1 MNPFD
6 PPPLWSL
13 AARPLAALYRG
24 VSAARA
30 ALYRGGARRVER
42 LGRPVVS
49 VGNLTVGGTG
59 KTPVTA
65 WLARELAAAGF
76 APAILSRGYGG
87 EKPAGYTRDRVL
99 LVSDGV
105 KIHLGPRWAGDEP
118 YWLAWKLPG
127 VPVLCHP
134 ERARAGRWAEKNLAA
149 DVFLLD
155 DGFQHLALHRDFNL
169 LLLDGEAPFGN
180 GRVLPAGPLRES
192 PRALARADAVLLTR
206 CAETGGGPVAAEV
219 RRCAGGIPVFTS
231 EFAPTRLL
239 RADGTPAGALAGFS
253 GRRALACAGIARPE
267 QFFRMLEGL
276 GLTVAG
282 RIAFADHQAYGANE
296 AQRITAAGR
305 AAGAEWVVTTEKDL
319 VKMQDLELE
328 CPLLALEIELQLHQP
343 GLLPLLLSRI
353 RTTEAQRTLSN
364 PNAEHPTS
372 NAEL

>member
-6 PPPLWSL
+6 LPPLWSL
-13 AARPLAALYRG
+13 ATRPLAALYGG
-24 VSAARA
+24 VSAVRA
-30 ALYRGGARRVER
+30 ALYRRGGRRVER
-42 LGRPVVS
+42 LARPVVS

-65 WLARELAAAGF
+65 WLARELTAAGF

-134 ERARAGRWAEKNLAA
+134 ERIRAGRWAEKNLAA

-180 GRVLPAGPLRES
+180 GRVLPAGPLRE
-192 PRALARADAVLLTR
+192 PCRALGRSDAVLLTR
-206 CAETGGGPVAAEV
+206 CREAGGGPAAEEV
-219 RRCAGGIPVFTS
+219 RRRAGGIPVFTS
-231 EFAPTRLL
+231 EFLPARIL
-239 RADGTPAGALAGFS
+239 RADGTPAGPLAGFA
-253 GRRALACAGIARPE
+253 GRRVVACAGIARPD
-267 QFFRMLEGL
+267 QFFRMLEEAGL
-276 GLTVAG
+276 AVAD
-282 RIAFADHQAYGANE
+282 RLAFADHQAYGAGE
-296 AQRITAAGR
+296 AQRIAAACR
-305 AAGAEWVVTTEKDL
+305 AAGAEMIVATEKDL
-319 VKMQDLELE
+319 VKMQELALDV
-328 CPLLALEIELQLHQP
+328 PLLALEIELHLHQP
-343 GLLPLLLSRI
+343 GLLALLLSKITRKD
-353 RTTEAQRTLSN
+353 
-364 PNAEHPTS
+364 
-372 NAEL
+372 

>member
-13 AARPLAALYRG
+13 AARPLAALYSG
-24 VSAARA
+24 VSAVRA
-30 ALYRGGARRVER
+30 ALYRGGSRRVER
-42 LGRPVVS
+42 LARPVVS

-65 WLARELAAAGF
+65 WLARELSAAGRT
-76 APAILSRGYGG
+76 PAILSRGYGG
-87 EKPAGYTRDRVL
+87 EKPAGHTPDRVL

-169 LLLDGEAPFGN
+169 LLLDGAAPFGN
-180 GRVLPAGPLRES
+180 RRVLPAGPLRES

-206 CAETGGGPVAAEV
+206 CREAGGGPVADDV
-219 RRCAGGIPVFTS
+219 RRRAGTIPVFTS
-231 EFAPTRLL
+231 EFVPARLL
-239 RADGTPAGALAGFS
+239 RADGTPAGGLAEFA
-253 GRRALACAGIARPE
+253 GRRVVAFAGIARPE
-267 QFFRMLEGL
+267 QFFQMLETAGL
-276 GLTVAG
+276 EVAD
-282 RIAFADHQAYGANE
+282 RLAFADHQAYGDGE
-296 AQRITAAGR
+296 AQRIAAACR
-305 AAGAEWVVTTEKDL
+305 AAGADMVVTTEKDL
-319 VKMQDLELE
+319 VKMQELALD
-328 CPLLALEIELQLHQP
+328 CPLQALEIELRLHQP
-343 GLLPLLLSRI
+343 GLLPLILSRI
-353 RTTEAQRTLSN
+353 TRTT
-364 PNAEHPTS
+364 
-372 NAEL
+372 

>member
-24 VSAARA
+24 ASAVRA
-30 ALYRGGARRVER
+30 ALYRRNPRRVER
-42 LGRPVVS
+42 LSRPVVS

-65 WLARELAAAGF
+65 WLARELTAAGF

-87 EKPAGYTRDRVL
+87 EKPAGYTKDRIL

-134 ERARAGRWAEKNLAA
+134 ERARAGRWAEKNLVV

-169 LLLDGEAPFGN
+169 LLLDGAAPFGN

-192 PRALARADAVLLTR
+192 PKALARADAVLLTR
-206 CAETGGGPVAAEV
+206 CPADDGDPAAEAV
-219 RRCAGGIPVFTS
+219 SRLAGKIPVFTS
-231 EFAPTRLL
+231 EFSPARLL
-239 RADGTPAGALAGFS
+239 NADGTAAGTLADFT
-253 GRRALACAGIARPE
+253 GRRVVACAGIARPD
-267 QFFRMLEGL
+267 QFFRMLEQ
-276 GLTVAG
+276 AG
-282 RIAFADHQAYGANE
+282 FEVVNRLAFADHQTYGEDE
-296 AQRITAAGR
+296 AQRIAAACR
-305 AAGAEWVVTTEKDL
+305 AAGAEMIVTTEKDL
-319 VKMQDLELE
+319 VKMQDLPLE
-328 CPLLALEIELQLHQP
+328 IPLLALEIELRLHQP
-343 GLLPLLLSRI
+343 GLLPLLLSKITRKD
-353 RTTEAQRTLSN
+353 
-364 PNAEHPTS
+364 
-372 NAEL
+372 